1 MSLFISWCSGTCCW
15 QLSLFHKARFSHARA
30 LHAHSP
36 KSLTIPIIIH
46 VSVWPVVSMT
56 IARHKKTQV
65 YYYKKTSSSHI
76 RNGKDDANN
85 DSRIQPRSPLS
96 RQSLTFDATPT
107 YHVGEH
113 GRAYTMQH
121 SNTTILHAHPPDT
134 KCELVWF
141 PSGAFYEIDH
151 DKLPPKSPI
160 IHHKSVRMVK
170 VRCLFMGFNCC
181 SQFLNRL
188 WSSFVSPDVCA

>member
-1 MSLFISWCSGTCCW
+1 MSLFISWSSGTCCW
-15 QLSLFHKARFSHARA
+15 QLSVFHKARFSHARA

-76 RNGKDDANN
+76 RNGKDDAHH

-96 RQSLTFDATPT
+96 RQPDLRRHPNIPRWWARPSIYDATQ
-107 YHVGEH
+107 
-113 GRAYTMQH
+113 QH
-121 SNTTILHAHPPDT
+121 YYSPRTSTWH
-134 KCELVWF
+134 KVWIGLISIRSLLRDRRRQIAPKIANN
-141 PSGAFYEIDH
+141 PS
-151 DKLPPKSPI
+151 
-160 IHHKSVRMVK
+160 
-170 VRCLFMGFNCC
+170 
-181 SQFLNRL
+181 
-188 WSSFVSPDVCA
+188 